1 MSAIRCPHCDAVA
14 LMCAKQQQT
23 PLSRKE
29 WHRCTNLECGHTFV
43 SFTEIQYTL
52 APAAH
57 PRPGVSLPR
66 SQHVDRPH
74 RSQGPAGPAL
84 HPHAARK
91 PARKAAQVF
100 TPRAPAEPD
109 AGTPGR
115 LHMVHLVYRTGLQ
128 ANEIRAAIKA
138 GTFPG
143 PVGMA
148 AQSATWDET
157 AVNAWIN
164 SRGTAA

>member
-1 MSAIRCPHCDAVA
+1 MSAIRCPHCDTVA
-14 LMCAKQQQT
+14 LMCDHQQQT

-52 APAAH
+52 SPAAT

-66 SQHVDRPH
+66 SQHVDRPP
-74 RSQGPAGPAL
+74 RSQGLAGPTRHL
-84 HPHAARK
+84 HVD
-91 PARKAAQVF
+91 RKAAPGF
-100 TPRAPAEPD
+100 TQPAPAEPD

-115 LHMVHLVYRTGLQ
+115 LHMVHLEYRTGLQ
-128 ANEIRAAIKA
+128 ESAIRTAIRA
-138 GTFPG
+138 GNFPG

-148 AQSATWDET
+148 AQCATWDET
-157 AVNAWIN
+157 AVNDWIT